1 MLTAP
6 PAQEG
11 AGRVWQGMRR
21 YFAVAAVLGV
31 VCVVVVC
38 VAVAQSAPGGRAV
51 AALQEMLCCEGCC
64 MATASVGA
72 ALADREALE
81 PSQSGSPTVLQA
93 SGGGTE
99 IDYTAGGHRVSQHM
113 ESALSELDH
122 LEDRVKNGRPKFLT
136 ESAAQREAD
145 LMSDKFA
152 HKDDGADLAGKARQQ
167 LAERPA
173 ARNQM
178 VDPYAKEEQ
187 KQLAQA
193 AKEASKQ
200 QAAARLKARQQQLA
214 AEKVAA
220 EKKLSV
226 VEATEIANSVSRQNH
241 NDIKALDAPMHTFSK
256 GLRQAESDAARAF
269 SSIDPDRA
277 TKPKPG
283 SPGNQLAAQH
293 SKDVFEPITTAKN
306 VFEPITTA
314 GLGHELSAK
323 GAGHDGQSAATTN
336 TDADDS
342 KEDDAQEEAILRKL
356 AQRDIDYTKS
366 THAEHVNA
374 LRLRAEGLTATAP
387 PHKRT
392 RDVFKS
398 IDTDGKGA
406 TSVGA
411 AGGGAEPRKGHKAD
425 GKAAVR
431 DGAAAAQGDKSRES
445 AKAHVTEA
453 QDGVKKAQDGDK
465 QRLNGVLDRINN
477 LISKQTGGASR
488 HPTYFKHFDDTA
500 EAKAQLAALRAHA
513 KLAAAHLTAAAKLAQ
528 RSMQLKA
535 QSPAARVRGTG
546 ADSQLRPVATAGG
559 RGGTAEGAQASL
571 VAGKGAGDGVGRRS
585 AELHTVRG
593 GGGGSASADRGS
605 ERRGETQL
613 RQVRGGMGRKGTG
626 GTRLAG
632 SGVALQEERMLYGS
646 HHDLDTKGT
655 IALKESSLLGLG
667 L

>member
-1 MLTAP
+1 MSTAP
-6 PAQEG
+6 PAGEG
-11 AGRVWQGMRR
+11 AGRAWQGMRR
-21 YFAVAAVLGV
+21 YFAVAAMLGV
-31 VCVVVVC
+31 LCAVVVC
-38 VAVAQSAPGGRAV
+38 VAVAQSAPGARAV
-51 AALQEMLCCEGCC
+51 SALQEMLCCEGCC
-64 MATASVGA
+64 MATASVTS

-167 LAERPA
+167 LAQRPAA
-173 ARNQM
+173 ARNQV
-178 VDPYAKEEQ
+178 VDPYAKDEQ

-200 QAAARLKARQQQLA
+200 QAAARLKAKQQQLA
-214 AEKVAA
+214 AHKVAA

-241 NDIKALDAPMHTFSK
+241 KDIKALDAPMHTFSK
-256 GLRQAESDAARAF
+256 GLRQAESDAAHAF

-283 SPGNQLAAQH
+283 TPGNQLAAE
-293 SKDVFEPITTAKN
+293 DVFEPINTAKN
-306 VFEPITTA
+306 VFEPIITA
-314 GLGHELSAK
+314 GLGHELSAER
-323 GAGHDGQSAATTN
+323 AVHDGQSAATTT
-336 TDADDS
+336 TDADDAQ
-342 KEDDAQEEAILRKL
+342 EDDAKEEAILRKL
-356 AQRDIDYTKS
+356 AQRDIDYRKS
-366 THAEHVNA
+366 THTEHVDA
-374 LRLRAEGLTATAP
+374 LRPRVEGLTATAP
-387 PHKRT
+387 LRV
-392 RDVFKS
+392 VFES
-398 IDTDGKGA
+398 IDTHGK
-406 TSVGA
+406 
-411 AGGGAEPRKGHKAD
+411 GGGAEARNGPEAD
-425 GKAAVR
+425 GKAEVR
-431 DGAAAAQGDKSRES
+431 DGAAAAQGDKGREN
-445 AKAHVTEA
+445 AKAHVKKA
-453 QDGVKKAQDGDK
+453 QDGVKQAQDGDK

-500 EAKAQLAALRAHA
+500 EAKAKQAQLAALRAHA
-513 KLAAAHLTAAAKLAQ
+513 KLAAAHLPAAAKLAQ

-535 QSPAARVRGTG
+535 PSPAARVQG
-546 ADSQLRPVATAGG
+546 AATDSQLRPVAGARG
-559 RGGTAEGAQASL
+559 RGGAQVSL
-571 VAGKGAGDGVGRRS
+571 VAEKGAGDGSGRRS
-585 AELHTVRG
+585 AELHVVRG
-593 GGGGSASADRGS
+593 RGGSSVDRGS
-605 ERRGETQL
+605 ERRGLTQL
-613 RQVRGGMGRKGTG
+613 RQVRGGVGRKGAG

-632 SGVALQEERMLYGS
+632 SGVALEEERMLYGS

>member
-6 PAQEG
+6 PAQQ
-11 AGRVWQGMRR
+11 QGMRR

-31 VCVVVVC
+31 VCAVVVC
-38 VAVAQSAPGGRAV
+38 VAVAQSVPGGRAV

-167 LAERPA
+167 LAQRPA
-173 ARNQM
+173 ARNQV

-277 TKPKPG
+277 TKPMPG

-323 GAGHDGQSAATTN
+323 GAGHAGQSAATT
-336 TDADDS
+336 TTEADDA
-342 KEDDAQEEAILRKL
+342 KEDDAKEEAILRKL
-356 AQRDIDYTKS
+356 AQRDIDYRKS
-366 THAEHVNA
+366 THAEHVDA
-374 LRLRAEGLTATAP
+374 LRPRAEGLTVTALP
-387 PHKRT
+387 LKRT
-392 RDVFKS
+392 HDVFKS

-406 TSVGA
+406 TSVVA

-425 GKAAVR
+425 GQAAVR
-431 DGAAAAQGDKSRES
+431 DGAATAQGDKGRES
-445 AKAHVTEA
+445 AKAHVTNA
-453 QDGVKKAQDGDK
+453 QDGVKKAQDGDQ

-500 EAKAQLAALRAHA
+500 EAKAKQTQLAALRAHA
-513 KLAAAHLTAAAKLAQ
+513 KLAVAHLPAATKLAQ

-535 QSPAARVRGTG
+535 QSPAAHVRGTG
-546 ADSQLRPVATAGG
+546 ADSQLRPVATEGG

-571 VAGKGAGDGVGRRS
+571 VAGKGAGDGAGRRS
-585 AELHTVRG
+585 AELHAVRG
-593 GGGGSASADRGS
+593 GGGRSASADRGS

-613 RQVRGGMGRKGTG
+613 RQVRGGMGRKAAG